1 MSRFV
6 PLAVVLLA
14 ITVLWYGAAV
24 WLNSAWVYDQAA
36 RDGGQVGFA
45 DMVAATMGQP
55 RPVLPAPHQ
64 VAVEFSR
71 MVFETRVTSPRSL
84 VFHAWVTL
92 SGTLMGFALGTVMGV
107 ILAVGIVYN
116 RAMDMSVMPWAIA
129 SQMVP
134 IVALAPML
142 AVVLAQLGAG
152 PAVSKAFVASY
163 LTFFPVVVG
172 MVAGLRSPDPMQLDL
187 LRTYGATGPAAF
199 WKLRLP
205 SSVKFLFT
213 SAKVAIAAALVG
225 TIVAELNQ
233 PTGLGAR
240 LLSGSYNGQT
250 AMIWATLIVAALMA
264 GALVVLIEVAER
276 LTLRRMGIQP

>member
-1 MSRFV
+1 MKAYV
-6 PLAVVLLA
+6 PVATVLVVIVA
-14 ITVLWYGAAV
+14 LWYGATV
-24 WLNSAWVYDQAA
+24 WLNSQWFYDQAA
-36 RDGGQVGFA
+36 RDGVQVSFS
-45 DMVAATMGQP
+45 DMIPATMSQQ

-64 VAVEFSR
+64 VAAEFSK

-92 SGTLMGFALGTVMGV
+92 SGTVMGFVLGTVMGV

-142 AVVLAQLGAG
+142 SVVLSQMGLG
-152 PAVSKAFVASY
+152 PSVSKAFVASY

-172 MVAGLRSPDPMQLDL
+172 MVKGLRSPDPMQLDL
-187 LRTYGATGPAAF
+187 LRTYNAGSSAAF

-205 SSVKFLFT
+205 ASVRFLFT
-213 SAKVAIAAALVG
+213 SSKVAIAAALVG

-250 AMIWATLIVAALMA
+250 AMIWATLFVAAMMA
-264 GALVVLIEVAER
+264 GALVLIIEVVER
-276 LTLRRMGIQP
+276 ITLRRMGMAA

>member
-14 ITVLWYGAAV
+14 IIALWYGVSV
-24 WLNSAWVYDQAA
+24 WLNSQWVYDQAA
-36 RDGGQVGFA
+36 RDGVQVGFA
-45 DMVAATMGQP
+45 DMVSATMGQP

-71 MVFETRVTSPRSL
+71 MVFETHVTSPRSL

-92 SGTLMGFALGTVMGV
+92 SGTLMGFVLGTVMGV

-142 AVVLAQLGAG
+142 AVVLAQLGLG

-205 SSVKFLFT
+205 ASVKFLFT

-250 AMIWATLIVAALMA
+250 AMIWATLIVAAMMA
-264 GALVVLIEVAER
+264 GALVVLIEMLER
-276 LTLRRMGIQP
+276 VTLRRMGMQP

>member
-1 MSRFV
+1 MKAYI
-6 PLAVVLLA
+6 PLTCVLVVIVA
-14 ITVLWYGAAV
+14 LWYVATV
-24 WLNSAWVYDQAA
+24 WLNSQWVYDQAA
-36 RDGGQVGFA
+36 RVDVQVEFRE
-45 DMVAATMGQP
+45 MVAATMNQK

-64 VAVEFSR
+64 VAAEFSK
-71 MVFETRVTSPRSL
+71 MVFETHVTSPRSL

-142 AVVLAQLGAG
+142 SVVLSQLGLG
-152 PAVSKAFVASY
+152 PPVSKAFVASY

-172 MVAGLRSPDPMQLDL
+172 MVAGLRSPDPIQLDL
-187 LRTYGATGPAAF
+187 LRTYSASPSSAF

-205 SSVKFLFT
+205 ASVRFLFT
-213 SAKVAIAAALVG
+213 SSKVAIAAALVG

-250 AMIWATLIVAALMA
+250 AMIWATLFVAALMA
-264 GALVVLIEVAER
+264 GALVLVIEGIER
-276 LTLRRMGIQP
+276 VTMRRMGMLT

>member
-1 MSRFV
+1 MKSFGPV
-6 PLAVVLLA
+6 AAVLLV
-14 ITVLWYGAAV
+14 IIGLWYAASV
-24 WLNSAWVYDQAA
+24 WLNSQWVYDSAA
-36 RDGGQVGFA
+36 RDGVQVGFV
-45 DMVAATMGQP
+45 DMVRATMDQP

-64 VAVEFSR
+64 VAAEFSR

-92 SGTLMGFALGTVMGV
+92 SGTLMGFVLGTLMGV

-142 AVVLAQLGAG
+142 SVVLSQLGAG
-152 PAVSKAFVASY
+152 PGVSKAFVASY

-172 MVAGLRSPDPMQLDL
+172 MVKGLRSPDPMQLDL
-187 LRTYGATGPAAF
+187 LRTYSAGASAAF

-250 AMIWATLIVAALMA
+250 AMIWATLFVAAAMA
-264 GALVVLIEVAER
+264 GALVLMIEVAER
-276 LTLRRMGIQP
+276 ITLRRMGQQA

>member
-1 MSRFV
+1 MKAYLPITV
-6 PLAVVLLA
+6 VLAVILG
-14 ITVLWYGAAV
+14 LWYLATV
-24 WLNSAWVYDQAA
+24 WLNSQWVYDQAA
-36 RDGGQVGFA
+36 RDGVQVSFA
-45 DMVAATMGQP
+45 DMVRATMQQQ

-64 VAVEFSR
+64 VATEFSK

-92 SGTLMGFALGTVMGV
+92 SGTLMGFVLGTVMGV

-142 AVVLAQLGAG
+142 SVVLSQLGLG
-152 PAVSKAFVASY
+152 PGVSKAFVASY

-172 MVAGLRSPDPMQLDL
+172 MVKGLRSPDPMQLDL
-187 LRTYGATGPAAF
+187 LRTYGASGPAAF

-213 SAKVAIAAALVG
+213 SAKIAIAAALVG

-250 AMIWATLIVAALMA
+250 AMIWATLFVAALMA
-264 GALVVLIEVAER
+264 GALVLMIDVAER
-276 LTLRRMGIQP
+276 FTLRRMGMAA

>member
-1 MSRFV
+1 MKAYLPITV
-6 PLAVVLLA
+6 VLAVILG
-14 ITVLWYGAAV
+14 LWYLATV
-24 WLNSAWVYDQAA
+24 WLNSQWVYDQAA
-36 RDGGQVGFA
+36 RDGVQVSFA
-45 DMVAATMGQP
+45 DMVRATMQQQ

-64 VAVEFSR
+64 VATEFSK

-92 SGTLMGFALGTVMGV
+92 SGTLMGFVLGTVMGV

-142 AVVLAQLGAG
+142 SVVLSQLGLG
-152 PAVSKAFVASY
+152 PGVSKAFVASY

-172 MVAGLRSPDPMQLDL
+172 MVKGLRSPDPMQLDL
-187 LRTYGATGPAAF
+187 LRTYGASGPAAF

-205 SSVKFLFT
+205 SSVKYLFT
-213 SAKVAIAAALVG
+213 SAKIAIAAALVG

-250 AMIWATLIVAALMA
+250 AMIWATLFVAALMA
-264 GALVVLIEVAER
+264 GALVLMIDVAER
-276 LTLRRMGIQP
+276 FTLRRMGMAA

>member
-1 MSRFV
+1 MKSFGPV
-6 PLAVVLLA
+6 AAVLLV
-14 ITVLWYGAAV
+14 IIGLWYAASV
-24 WLNSAWVYDQAA
+24 WLNSQWVYDSAA
-36 RDGGQVGFA
+36 RDGVQVGFA
-45 DMVAATMGQP
+45 DMVRATMDQP

-64 VAVEFSR
+64 VAAEFSR

-92 SGTLMGFALGTVMGV
+92 SGTLMGFVLGTLMGV

-142 AVVLAQLGAG
+142 SVVLSQLGAG
-152 PAVSKAFVASY
+152 PGVSKAFVASY

-172 MVAGLRSPDPMQLDL
+172 MVKGLRSPDPMQLDL
-187 LRTYGATGPAAF
+187 LRTYSAGASAAF

-250 AMIWATLIVAALMA
+250 AMIWATLFVAAAMA
-264 GALVVLIEVAER
+264 GALVLMIEVAER
-276 LTLRRMGIQP
+276 ITLRRMGQQA

>member
-1 MSRFV
+1 MKPYLPIV
-6 PLAVVLLA
+6 TVLAVILA
-14 ITVLWYGAAV
+14 LWYVATV
-24 WLNSAWVYDQAA
+24 SLNSQWVYDQAA
-36 RDGGQVGFA
+36 RDGVQVTFA
-45 DMVAATMGQP
+45 DMALATMNQQ

-64 VAVEFSR
+64 VAAEFSK

-142 AVVLAQLGAG
+142 SVVLSQLGAG
-152 PAVSKAFVASY
+152 PGVSKAFVASY

-172 MVAGLRSPDPMQLDL
+172 MVKGLRSPDHMQLDL
-187 LRTYGATGPAAF
+187 LRTYSASAPAAF

-205 SSVKFLFT
+205 ASVKILFI

-250 AMIWATLIVAALMA
+250 AMIWATLFVAAFMA
-264 GALVVLIEVAER
+264 GALVLMIEVAER
-276 LTLRRMGIQP
+276 FTLRRMGMQA

>member
-1 MSRFV
+1 MKSFGPV
-6 PLAVVLLA
+6 AAVLLV
-14 ITVLWYGAAV
+14 IIGLWYAASV
-24 WLNSAWVYDQAA
+24 WLNSQWVYDSAA
-36 RDGGQVGFA
+36 RDGVQVGFA
-45 DMVAATMGQP
+45 DMVRATMDQP

-64 VAVEFSR
+64 VAAEFSR

-92 SGTLMGFALGTVMGV
+92 SGTLMGFVLGTLRGV

-142 AVVLAQLGAG
+142 SVVLSQLGAG
-152 PAVSKAFVASY
+152 PGVSKAFVASY

-172 MVAGLRSPDPMQLDL
+172 MVKGLRSPDPMQLDL
-187 LRTYGATGPAAF
+187 LRTYSAGASAAF

-250 AMIWATLIVAALMA
+250 AMIWATLFVAAAMA
-264 GALVVLIEVAER
+264 GVLVLMIEVAER
-276 LTLRRMGIQP
+276 ITLRRMGQQA

>member
-1 MSRFV
+1 MKAYV
-6 PLAVVLLA
+6 PVATVLVVIVA
-14 ITVLWYGAAV
+14 LWYGATV
-24 WLNSAWVYDQAA
+24 WLNSQWFYDQAA
-36 RDGGQVGFA
+36 RDGVQVSFS
-45 DMVAATMGQP
+45 DMIPATMSQQ

-64 VAVEFSR
+64 VAAEFSK

-92 SGTLMGFALGTVMGV
+92 SGTVMGFVLGTVMGV
-107 ILAVGIVYN
+107 LLAVGIVYN
-116 RAMDMSVMPWAIA
+116 RAMDRSVMPWAIA

-142 AVVLAQLGAG
+142 SVVLSQLGLG
-152 PAVSKAFVASY
+152 PSVSKAFVASY

-172 MVAGLRSPDPMQLDL
+172 MVKGLRSPDPMQLDL
-187 LRTYGATGPAAF
+187 LRTYNAGSSAAF

-205 SSVKFLFT
+205 ASVRFLFT
-213 SAKVAIAAALVG
+213 SSKVAIAAALVG

-250 AMIWATLIVAALMA
+250 AMIWATLFVAAMMA
-264 GALVVLIEVAER
+264 GALVLIIEVVER
-276 LTLRRMGIQP
+276 ITLRRMGMAA

>member
-1 MSRFV
+1 MSKALPF
-6 PLAVVLLA
+6 L
-14 ITVLWYGAAV
+14 TVIGMILCLWYAGAVLMNAQ
-24 WLNSAWVYDQAA
+24 WERDQAA
-36 RDGGQVGFA
+36 RAGTTISFA
-45 DMVAATMGQP
+45 EIVPKTMWQD

-64 VAVEFSR
+64 VAAEFSK

-107 ILAVGIVYN
+107 LLAVGIVYN

-142 AVVLAQLGAG
+142 SVVLSQLGLG
-152 PAVSKAFVASY
+152 PSVSKAFVASY

-172 MVAGLRSPDPMQLDL
+172 MVKGLRSPDPMQLDL
-187 LRTYGATGPAAF
+187 LRTYNAGSSAAF

-205 SSVKFLFT
+205 ASVRFLFT
-213 SAKVAIAAALVG
+213 SSKVAIAAALVG

-240 LLSGSYNGQT
+240 LLSGCYNGQT
-250 AMIWATLIVAALMA
+250 AMIWATLFVAAMMA
-264 GALVVLIEVAER
+264 GALVLMIEVVER
-276 LTLRRMGIQP
+276 ATLRRMGMAA

>member
-1 MSRFV
+1 MKAYLPITV
-6 PLAVVLLA
+6 VLAVILG
-14 ITVLWYGAAV
+14 LWYLATV
-24 WLNSAWVYDQAA
+24 WLNSQWVYDQAA
-36 RDGGQVGFA
+36 RDGVQVSFA
-45 DMVAATMGQP
+45 DMIRATMQQQ

-64 VAVEFSR
+64 VATEFSK

-92 SGTLMGFALGTVMGV
+92 SGTLMGFVLGTVMGV

-142 AVVLAQLGAG
+142 SVVLSQLGLG
-152 PAVSKAFVASY
+152 PGVSKAFVASY

-172 MVAGLRSPDPMQLDL
+172 MVKGLRSPDPMQLDL
-187 LRTYGATGPAAF
+187 LRTYGASGPVAF

-213 SAKVAIAAALVG
+213 SAKIAIAAALVG

-250 AMIWATLIVAALMA
+250 AMIWATLFVAALMA
-264 GALVVLIEVAER
+264 GALVLMIDVAER
-276 LTLRRMGIQP
+276 FTLRRMGMAA

>member
-1 MSRFV
+1 MKAYLPITV
-6 PLAVVLLA
+6 VLAVILG
-14 ITVLWYGAAV
+14 LWYLATV
-24 WLNSAWVYDQAA
+24 WLNSQWVYDQAA
-36 RDGGQVGFA
+36 RDGVQVSFA
-45 DMVAATMGQP
+45 DMIRATMQQQ

-64 VAVEFSR
+64 VATEFSK

-92 SGTLMGFALGTVMGV
+92 SGTLMGFVLGTVMGV

-142 AVVLAQLGAG
+142 SVVLSQLGLG
-152 PAVSKAFVASY
+152 PDVSKAFVASY

-172 MVAGLRSPDPMQLDL
+172 MVKGLRSPDPMQLDL
-187 LRTYGATGPAAF
+187 LRTYGASGPAAF

-213 SAKVAIAAALVG
+213 SAKIAIAAALVG

-250 AMIWATLIVAALMA
+250 AMIWATLFVAALMA
-264 GALVVLIEVAER
+264 GALVLMIDVAER
-276 LTLRRMGIQP
+276 FTLRRMGMAA

>member
-1 MSRFV
+1 MKAYLPITV
-6 PLAVVLLA
+6 VLAVILG
-14 ITVLWYGAAV
+14 LWYLATV
-24 WLNSAWVYDQAA
+24 WLNSQWVYDQAA
-36 RDGGQVGFA
+36 RDGVQVSFA
-45 DMVAATMGQP
+45 DMIRATMQQQ

-64 VAVEFSR
+64 VATEFSK

-92 SGTLMGFALGTVMGV
+92 SGTLMGFVLGTVMGV

-142 AVVLAQLGAG
+142 SVVLSQLGLG
-152 PAVSKAFVASY
+152 PDVSKAFVASY

-172 MVAGLRSPDPMQLDL
+172 MVKGLRSPDPMQLDL
-187 LRTYGATGPAAF
+187 LRTYGASGPAAF

-205 SSVKFLFT
+205 SSVKYLFT
-213 SAKVAIAAALVG
+213 SAKIAIAAALVG

-250 AMIWATLIVAALMA
+250 AMIWATLFVAALMA
-264 GALVVLIEVAER
+264 GALVLMIDVAER
-276 LTLRRMGIQP
+276 FTLRRMGMAA

>member
-1 MSRFV
+1 MKAYLPITV
-6 PLAVVLLA
+6 VLAVILG
-14 ITVLWYGAAV
+14 LWYLATV
-24 WLNSAWVYDQAA
+24 WLNSQWVYDQAA
-36 RDGGQVGFA
+36 RDGVQVSFA
-45 DMVAATMGQP
+45 DMVRATMQQQ

-64 VAVEFSR
+64 VATEFSK

-92 SGTLMGFALGTVMGV
+92 SGTLMGFVLGTVMGV

-142 AVVLAQLGAG
+142 SVVLSQLGLG
-152 PAVSKAFVASY
+152 PDVSKAFVASY

-172 MVAGLRSPDPMQLDL
+172 MVKGLRSPDPMQLDL
-187 LRTYGATGPAAF
+187 LRTYGASGPAAF

-213 SAKVAIAAALVG
+213 SAKIAIAAALVG

-250 AMIWATLIVAALMA
+250 AMIWATLFVAALMA
-264 GALVVLIEVAER
+264 GALVLMIDVAER
-276 LTLRRMGIQP
+276 FTLRRMGMAA

>member
-1 MSRFV
+1 MKPYLPIV
-6 PLAVVLLA
+6 TVLAVILA
-14 ITVLWYGAAV
+14 LWYAV
-24 WLNSAWVYDQAA
+24 TVSLNSQWVYDQAA
-36 RDGGQVGFA
+36 RDGVQVTFA
-45 DMVAATMGQP
+45 DMALATMNQQ

-64 VAVEFSR
+64 VAAEFSK

-142 AVVLAQLGAG
+142 SVVLSQLGAG
-152 PAVSKAFVASY
+152 PGVSKAFVASY

-172 MVAGLRSPDPMQLDL
+172 MVKGLRSPDHMQLDL
-187 LRTYGATGPAAF
+187 LLTYSASAPAAF

-205 SSVKFLFT
+205 ASVKFLFI

-250 AMIWATLIVAALMA
+250 AMIWATLFVAAFMA
-264 GALVVLIEVAER
+264 GALVLMIEVAER
-276 LTLRRMGIQP
+276 FTLRRMGMQA

>member
-1 MSRFV
+1 MKAYLPITV
-6 PLAVVLLA
+6 VLAVILG
-14 ITVLWYGAAV
+14 LWYLATV
-24 WLNSAWVYDQAA
+24 WLNSQWVYDQAA
-36 RDGGQVGFA
+36 RDGVQVSFA
-45 DMVAATMGQP
+45 DMIRATMQQQ

-64 VAVEFSR
+64 VATEFSK

-92 SGTLMGFALGTVMGV
+92 SGTLMGFVLGTVMGV

-142 AVVLAQLGAG
+142 SVVLSQLGLG
-152 PAVSKAFVASY
+152 PGVSKAFVASY

-172 MVAGLRSPDPMQLDL
+172 MVKGLRSPDPMQLDL
-187 LRTYGATGPAAF
+187 LRTYGASGPVAF

-213 SAKVAIAAALVG
+213 SAKIAVAAALVG

-250 AMIWATLIVAALMA
+250 AMIWATLFVAALMA
-264 GALVVLIEVAER
+264 GALVLMIDVAER
-276 LTLRRMGIQP
+276 FTLRRMGMAA

>member
-1 MSRFV
+1 MKAYLPIASV
-6 PLAVVLLA
+6 LAA
-14 ITVLWYGAAV
+14 ILVLWYGATV
-24 WLNSAWVYDQAA
+24 WLNSQWVYDQAA
-36 RDGGQVGFA
+36 REGVAVSFA
-45 DMVAATMGQP
+45 DMIPATMNQQ

-64 VAVEFSR
+64 VAAEFSK

-116 RAMDMSVMPWAIA
+116 RAMDLSVMPWAIA

-142 AVVLAQLGAG
+142 SVVLSQLGAG
-152 PAVSKAFVASY
+152 PPVSKAFVASY

-172 MVAGLRSPDPMQLDL
+172 MVKGLRSPDAMQLDL
-187 LRTYGATGPAAF
+187 LRTYNASSSSAF

-205 SSVKFLFT
+205 ASVKFLFT

-250 AMIWATLIVAALMA
+250 AMIWATLFVAAFMA
-264 GALVVLIEVAER
+264 GALVLVIEIAER
-276 LTLRRMGIQP
+276 VTLRRMGMQA